1 MLNPRLAG
9 RYAKSLIDLST
20 ERNEL
25 ETVYNDMQYL
35 KAVCKASRPFVAL
48 LKSPVI
54 PIEKKSKAL
63 TAVTTGKVS
72 ELTAAFNQLLINK
85 NREFYL
91 PEIID
96 AFIDQY
102 NTIKGINKIKLTTAA
117 PLSEEVKN
125 EIVGKIKTQTPIEK
139 IELESVVNED
149 LIGGFVLEYNN
160 NLVDASIQRELRD
173 LKAQFEK
180 NMFVQQIR

>member
-25 ETVYNDMQYL
+25 ESAYQDMLYL
-35 KAVCKASRPFVAL
+35 QAVCKASRPFVAL

-54 PIEKKSKAL
+54 PIDKKSAAL

-72 ELTAAFNQLLINK
+72 ALTAAFNQLLINK

-91 PEIID
+91 PEIVD

-102 NTIKGINKIKLTTAA
+102 NVVKGINKIKLTTAT
-117 PLSEEVKN
+117 PISEAVKS
-125 EIVGKIKTQTPIEK
+125 EIVNKIKAQTSIEK

-149 LIGGFVLEYNN
+149 LIGGFVLEFNN
-160 NLVDASIQRELRD
+160 NLVDASIRRD
-173 LKAQFEK
+173 LKDLKSQFEK
-180 NMFVQQIR
+180 NVFVQQIR

>member
-25 ETVYNDMQYL
+25 ESVYNDMQYL

-54 PIEKKSKAL
+54 PIDKKSHAL
-63 TAVTTGKVS
+63 TAVTGGNIS
-72 ELTAAFNQLLINK
+72 ALTAAFNQLLINK

-91 PEIID
+91 PEIIE

-102 NTIKGINKIKLTTAA
+102 NLIKGINKIKLTTAT
-117 PLSEEVKN
+117 PLSEELKN
-125 EIVGKIKTQTPIEK
+125 EIVDKIKLQTPIEK
-139 IELESVVNED
+139 IELESVVNEE

-173 LKAQFEK
+173 LKTQFEK
-180 NMFVQQIR
+180 NVFVPQIR

>member
-9 RYAKSLIDLST
+9 RYAKSLIDLSV
-20 ERNEL
+20 ERKQL
-25 ETVYNDMQYL
+25 EVVYNDMQYL

-54 PIEKKSKAL
+54 PSDKKNKAL
-63 TAVTTGKVS
+63 TAVTAGKIS
-72 ELTAAFNQLLINK
+72 EVTAAFSQLLIAK

-96 AFIDQY
+96 AFLDQY
-102 NTIKGINKIKLTTAA
+102 NAIQGINKVKLTTAA
-117 PLSEEVKN
+117 PLGEEAKN
-125 EIVGKIKTQTPIEK
+125 ELINKIKSQTSIEK
-139 IELESVVNED
+139 IELESIVNED
-149 LIGGFVLEYNN
+149 LIGGFVLEFNN

-173 LKAQFEK
+173 LKSQFEK
-180 NMFVQQIR
+180 NMFVQQLR

>member
-20 ERNEL
+20 ETNQL
-25 ETVYNDMQYL
+25 EVVYRDMQYL
-35 KAVCKASRPFVAL
+35 QAICKASRPFVSL

-54 PIEKKSKAL
+54 PIDKKLKAL
-63 TAVTTGKVS
+63 NAVTGSNVS
-72 ELTAAFNQLLINK
+72 ELTSKFNALLINK

-102 NTIKGINKIKLTTAA
+102 NVIKGIHKVKLTTAA
-117 PLSEEVKN
+117 PVSEEVKAT
-125 EIVGKIKTQTPIEK
+125 IVNKMIKETSLDN
-139 IELESVVNED
+139 IELETVVEEGI
-149 LIGGFVLEYNN
+149 IGGFILEFEN
-160 NLVDASIQRELRD
+160 NLVDASIKRDLRD
-173 LKAQFEK
+173 IKSQFEK
-180 NMFVQQIR
+180 NIYVRQIR